1 MVMVYDT
8 LFGRVFST
16 FQSPGYT
23 IIDYLPIKMLASL
36 FGISAIDFVLC
47 LVVSWAFI
55 LPLSA
60 TYRERKQNNF
70 KAAWMSIILIIVFSN
85 CDTSLPLGFE
95 PGTLIKE
102 CRESLSTYG
111 FIETD
116 IEFFDFP
123 VRNFD
128 KFRQEILEKL
138 ILVYRSQTFDT
149 VFFPGSTDTHQD
161 HSVLSQ
167 EAIRACK
174 KSTMLGYEM
183 SWNSFGS
190 KKNFFVEILDEDLTK
205 KVKSIKKYGP
215 ACFQARTKV
224 IPFIESLSWL
234 HGFK

>member
-1 MVMVYDT
+1 MFKIENVLVLGAHPDDIEFGMGGT
-8 LFGRVFST
+8 LAKLKREE
-16 FQSPGYT
+16 
-23 IIDYLPIKMLASL
+23 
-36 FGISAIDFVLC
+36 GINV
-47 LVVSWAFI
+47 
-55 LPLSA
+55 
-60 TYRERKQNNF
+60 K
-70 KAAWMSIILIIVFSN
+70 IIVFSN

-111 FIETD
+111 FTETD

-138 ILVYRSQTFDT
+138 ILIYRSQTFDT

-190 KKNFFVEILDEDLTK
+190 KKNFFFEILEEDLTK
-205 KVKSIKKYGP
+205 KVKSIKKYASQAKRLYATKEAQVAFATATGIEIGKELAEGFELIRAIAP
-215 ACFQARTKV
+215 A
-224 IPFIESLSWL
+224 
-234 HGFK
+234 